1 MQNLKLAE
9 KIGLGFGLVIAI
21 VIALGAVAILNMV
34 GVLGDAKRIANE
46 TVPQVATSNNIERDA
61 LLTMY
66 NIRGYTL
73 SLQPKYLDLA
83 NIYLKNARQ
92 DLEDA
97 TALAARYPRLVVLRK
112 NVSEAKG
119 KLEEYS
125 NLADQTTAANAAL
138 IDARKA
144 HEAAATAFNNA
155 CADFLQLENEGL
167 AADAQ
172 RRAGGAAIVQKA
184 ARINAV
190 HDVVAMGKD
199 LRAARFRSQA
209 ENSAAV
215 MRDGIQI
222 FQLYD
227 VKLKSIEETAM
238 QTVEKE
244 KLQAVRKAATDFLDS
259 SNVLLTG
266 TSALEELNNNRND
279 TSQAVLETAK
289 QSSQEGLKDAA
300 AITAVTVSRLVTAAL
315 MLVIGVGAA
324 LLIGI
329 AVAIAITRAIT
340 RPLSK
345 GVAFA
350 QVVAGGDLTQQ
361 LEIRQHDEVGA
372 LVESLNIMAQKLKAM
387 LGSVQES
394 AALVASSSEQ
404 ISTSAQ
410 KLSEGAQN
418 QASTLEETSASVE
431 ELTSSIDQVSAHA
444 QSQSTAAEEGARSMS
459 EVRQS
464 IEAVSANLSEISG
477 LARTSVDNAVDGAKA
492 VDSVVQGINMIAESS
507 EKISGIVNVISDI
520 ADQTNLLALNAA
532 IEAARAGE
540 HGRGFAVVADEV
552 SKLAERSASSTKE
565 IEGLIKESVK
575 NVQEGV
581 KTAMGSQLAMEQI
594 RAASQRVN
602 EMISGVAE
610 SMAQQVAAI
619 LALSRSLT
627 SVREMSMSITAAT
640 EEQSTNSRQVSK
652 AVENVNEITQA
663 AASAS
668 EEMTASTVQLSL
680 MAQELQKL
688 VGQFKIAREDEEKGE
703 PLVGD
708 SSPVLALAAD
718 D

>member
-1 MQNLKLAE
+1 MHNLKLAE
-9 KIGLGFGLVIAI
+9 KIGLGFGLVIA
-21 VIALGAVAILNMV
+21 VVFALGAVSIFNMV
-34 GVLGDAKRIANE
+34 GVLGDAKRIASE
-46 TVPQVATSNNIERDA
+46 AVPQVATSNSIERDA

-97 TALAARYPRLVVLRK
+97 TVLAAKYPRLIVLRK
-112 NVSEAKG
+112 NVVEAKG
-119 KLEEYS
+119 KLDEYS
-125 NLADQTTAANAAL
+125 NLADQTTAANAGL
-138 IDARKA
+138 TEARKN
-144 HEAAATAFNNA
+144 HEAAATAFANA

-167 AADAQ
+167 TADAQ
-172 RRAGGAAIVQKA
+172 RRVGGAAIAQRA
-184 ARINAV
+184 ARINTL
-190 HDVVAMGKD
+190 HDLIALGKD

-215 MRDGIQI
+215 MRDGTQI
-222 FQLYD
+222 FQLYE
-227 VKLKSIEETAM
+227 VKLNGMESGSM
-238 QTVEKE
+238 QANEKE
-244 KLQAVRKAATDFLDS
+244 KLEAVRTTAKDYLDA
-259 SNVLLTG
+259 SNALLTG
-266 TSALEELNNNRND
+266 TSALEEVNNNRND
-279 TSQAVLETAK
+279 SSQAVLETAK

-300 AITAVTVSRLVTAAL
+300 AITTVTISRLITAAL
-315 MLVIGVGAA
+315 VLIIGLGAA

-329 AVAIAITRAIT
+329 VVAVAITRAIT

-350 QVVAGGDLTQQ
+350 EVVAEGDLTQQ

-372 LVESLNIMAQKLKAM
+372 LVNSLDVMAQKLKTM

-394 AALVASSSEQ
+394 AALVAASSEQ

-418 QASTLEETSASVE
+418 QASTLEETAASVE

-444 QSQSTAAEEGARSMS
+444 QSQSTAADEGVRSMA
-459 EVRQS
+459 EVKKS
-464 IEAVSANLSEISG
+464 IEEVSTNLSEISG
-477 LARTSVDNAVDGAKA
+477 LARNSVDNAVEGAKA

-507 EKISGIVNVISDI
+507 EKIGGIVTVISEI

-552 SKLAERSASSTKE
+552 SKLAERSASSTRE
-565 IEGLIKESVK
+565 IESLIKESVK

-581 KTAMGSQLAMEQI
+581 KTARGSQLAMEQI
-594 RAASQRVN
+594 RGASQRVN

-619 LALSRSLT
+619 LALSTSLS
-627 SVREMSMSITAAT
+627 SVRELSMSISAAT
-640 EEQSTNSRQVSK
+640 EEQSTNSRQVLK
-652 AVENVNEITQA
+652 GRRERERHHAVGSQRRRTDVGVHRPAFPDGAGA
-663 AASAS
+663 A
-668 EEMTASTVQLSL
+668 ETRGTIQD
-680 MAQELQKL
+680 
-688 VGQFKIAREDEEKGE
+688 REGKR
-703 PLVGD
+703 
-708 SSPVLALAAD
+708 
-718 D
+718 

>member
-1 MQNLKLAE
+1 MHNLKLAE

-21 VIALGAVAILNMV
+21 VIALGTVSIFNML
-34 GVLGDAKRIANE
+34 GVLGDAKRIASE
-46 TVPQVATSNNIERDA
+46 AVPQVATSNSIERDA

-97 TALAARYPRLVVLRK
+97 AALAAKYPRLIVLRK
-112 NVSEAKG
+112 NVGEAKG
-119 KLEEYS
+119 KLDEYS
-125 NLADQTTAANAAL
+125 NLADQTTAANAGL
-138 IDARKA
+138 NDARKI
-144 HEAAATAFNNA
+144 HEAAASAFTNA

-172 RRAGGAAIVQKA
+172 RRAGGGAIVQRA
-184 ARINAV
+184 ERINTI
-190 HDVVAMGKD
+190 HDIIALGKD

-222 FQLYD
+222 FQLYE
-227 VKLKSIEETAM
+227 VKLNGMATGSM
-238 QTVEKE
+238 QAAEKE
-244 KLQAVRKAATDFLDS
+244 KMEAVRKAAAGYLDS
-259 SNVLLTG
+259 SNLLLTG
-266 TSALEELNNNRND
+266 TSALEELNSNRND
-279 TSQAVLETAK
+279 SSQAVLETAK

-300 AITAVTVSRLVTAAL
+300 AITTVTISRLITAAL
-315 MLVIGVGAA
+315 VLVIGLGAA

-329 AVAIAITRAIT
+329 AVAVAITRAIT

-350 QVVAGGDLTQQ
+350 EVVAEGDLTQQ

-372 LVESLNIMAQKLKAM
+372 LVNSLNVMAHKLKTM

-394 AALVASSSEQ
+394 AALVAASSEQ

-431 ELTSSIDQVSAHA
+431 QLTASIDQVSAHA
-444 QSQSTAAEEGARSMS
+444 KSQSAAAEEGARSMAD
-459 EVRQS
+459 VKRS
-464 IEAVSANLSEISG
+464 IEDVSTNLSEISG
-477 LARTSVDNAVDGAKA
+477 LARNSVDNAVEGAKA
-492 VDSVVQGINMIAESS
+492 VDSVVHGINLIAQSS
-507 EKISGIVNVISDI
+507 ERIGGIVNVISDI

-552 SKLAERSASSTKE
+552 SKLAERSASSTRE
-565 IEGLIKESVK
+565 IESLIKESVK

-581 KTAMGSQLAMEQI
+581 KTARGSQLAMEQI
-594 RAASQRVN
+594 RR
-602 EMISGVAE
+602 
-610 SMAQQVAAI
+610 
-619 LALSRSLT
+619 LS
-627 SVREMSMSITAAT
+627 A
-640 EEQSTNSRQVSK
+640 
-652 AVENVNEITQA
+652 
-663 AASAS
+663 
-668 EEMTASTVQLSL
+668 
-680 MAQELQKL
+680 
-688 VGQFKIAREDEEKGE
+688 GE
-703 PLVGD
+703 
-708 SSPVLALAAD
+708 
-718 D
+718 